1 MLRNNVLIFVKSM
14 IMVQLFFIVLLAGV
28 SLDINRIIWQENSF
42 VNRLGE
48 VAPGIQVN
56 LNEQRAETLLRQVNI
71 GLTGTDQW
79 PWQKSTFLSWTLPRQ
94 MMASNIQ
101 VLASNGLEVPRN
113 TELDAQ
119 PGTFDLPAIVQTDP
133 SSFPSL
139 TTEDTLHLKG
149 REVAL
154 YCTHSAETYTPD
166 SGKPK
171 LDGKHGLIN
180 KVARQ
185 LADSLQEQGLKAVY
199 YDKIH
204 DFPEY
209 DKSYTNSR
217 ETVKSIIRE
226 QENLLALLDIHRDH
240 IPGMKKAETVTI
252 DGRPSARILI
262 VVGSDERKPHPDWEK
277 NLDFANRIV
286 EQGEQ
291 MYPGLIKG
299 VRIKAGTYNQEY
311 HHRALLVEVGSD
323 LNSFA
328 EARYA
333 VELFSDILIRVLA
346 EELS

>member
-1 MLRNNVLIFVKSM
+1 VLRNNVLIFVKSM

-185 LADSLQEQGLKAVY
+185 LAGTDFLNRSLGYTVLLRQ
-199 YDKIH
+199 IH
-204 DFPEY
+204 
-209 DKSYTNSR
+209 K
-217 ETVKSIIRE
+217 
-226 QENLLALLDIHRDH
+226 LIHRFNSISYD
-240 IPGMKKAETVTI
+240 IFKG
-252 DGRPSARILI
+252 AR
-262 VVGSDERKPHPDWEK
+262 
-277 NLDFANRIV
+277 
-286 EQGEQ
+286 
-291 MYPGLIKG
+291 
-299 VRIKAGTYNQEY
+299 
-311 HHRALLVEVGSD
+311 
-323 LNSFA
+323 
-328 EARYA
+328 
-333 VELFSDILIRVLA
+333 LFSYYLNICTCGV
-346 EELS
+346 

>member
-1 MLRNNVLIFVKSM
+1 
-14 IMVQLFFIVLLAGV
+14 
-28 SLDINRIIWQENSF
+28 
-42 VNRLGE
+42 
-48 VAPGIQVN
+48 
-56 LNEQRAETLLRQVNI
+56 
-71 GLTGTDQW
+71 
-79 PWQKSTFLSWTLPRQ
+79 

-209 DKSYTNSR
+209 DKAIQIL
-217 ETVKSIIRE
+217 VKQSKVLS
-226 QENLLALLDIHRDH
+226 ENRKIYWPYLIS
-240 IPGMKKAETVTI
+240 TVTT
-252 DGRPSARILI
+252 
-262 VVGSDERKPHPDWEK
+262 
-277 NLDFANRIV
+277 
-286 EQGEQ
+286 
-291 MYPGLIKG
+291 YP
-299 VRIKAGTYNQEY
+299 V
-311 HHRALLVEVGSD
+311 
-323 LNSFA
+323 
-328 EARYA
+328 
-333 VELFSDILIRVLA
+333 
-346 EELS
+346 